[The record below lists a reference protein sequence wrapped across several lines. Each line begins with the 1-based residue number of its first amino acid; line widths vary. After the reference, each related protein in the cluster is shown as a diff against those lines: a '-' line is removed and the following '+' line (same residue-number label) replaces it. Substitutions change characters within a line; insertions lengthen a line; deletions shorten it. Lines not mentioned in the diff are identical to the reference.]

1 MMIRNNAN
9 AECVGGTSGHEEQM
23 AGVLISRVVEGR
35 GLGEAAE
42 GENNRIEVRS
52 IKIFLRRERRDQ

>member
-1 MMIRNNAN
+1 
-9 AECVGGTSGHEEQM
+9 M